1 MESSPSTQ
9 SVLTRLY
16 EVFREVF
23 DDDDL
28 TIGPH
33 TTAADVEGWDS
44 LQHVT
49 LILSIERAFGIKFTS
64 KQVAKLE
71 NVGEMAALVEKL
83 MQDKSA

>member
-1 MESSPSTQ
+1 MSSG
-9 SVLTRLY
+9 
-16 EVFREVF
+16 FW
-23 DDDDL
+23 
-28 TIGPH
+28 
-33 TTAADVEGWDS
+33 AADVEGWDS